1 MIKKVINQNHNYDLE
16 ILNSIDYNFKFE
28 NKPINRLKNKNNDS
42 KVPSKGKVADLQKL
56 RQEIN
61 SIEDCKLQENS
72 NHIIFGDGNINSSLM
87 LVGEAPGMEDQ
98 KSNKTFTGP
107 AGTLLQKMLLA
118 INIKKENIYTTY
130 VVNFR
135 PPNDRKPNSSEI
147 KRYSIFLKKHIQ
159 IINPKLL
166 ILMGSTAMEALIG
179 SNNKISSE
187 RGKWKE
193 IIIKNKTYDIM
204 VTFNPSYLLRLP
216 ENKKLSWEDL
226 KKIKQKII
234 ELKLNIK

>member
-1 MIKKVINQNHNYDLE
+1 
-16 ILNSIDYNFKFE
+16 
-28 NKPINRLKNKNNDS
+28 
-42 KVPSKGKVADLQKL
+42 
-56 RQEIN
+56 
-61 SIEDCKLQENS
+61 
-72 NHIIFGDGNINSSLM
+72 M

-159 IINPKLL
+159 IINP
-166 ILMGSTAMEALIG
+166 
-179 SNNKISSE
+179 N
-187 RGKWKE
+187 
-193 IIIKNKTYDIM
+193 
-204 VTFNPSYLLRLP
+204 
-216 ENKKLSWEDL
+216 
-226 KKIKQKII
+226 
-234 ELKLNIK
+234 